1 MYVYVYVCVSAMKH
15 VYLNTLDP
23 NNQFS
28 DDLIYNIAGQLVDQ
42 LCQEKVSW
50 VLGASK
56 FMCI

>member
-1 MYVYVYVCVSAMKH
+1 MYVYVYVCVRWNM
-15 VYLNTLDP
+15 YILNTLDP

-28 DDLIYNIAGQLVDQ
+28 DDLIYNIAAQPVDQ
-42 LCQEKVSW
+42 LCQKKVSW